1 VKISSNY
8 IVALALLVAACG
20 GTEPDPP
27 DNGGGTPPPPPPPP
41 PPSGSCAAAVDV
53 ALQPGEHVIV
63 NPASGGGC
71 VRFPAAGDA
80 GAEYVYAAV
89 ATNGTETTLGSS
101 VTYRLTG
108 TSVVATSEASIASA
122 ALPAQLDPSLGA
134 FTRPKT
140 REAFHGML
148 RTRERALASSP
159 GMFLNL
165 GSSGTSAVIP
175 PTVGHQRTFKVCETT
190 TCSDFV
196 DVPATARYVGPKG
209 AIYVDNTVPA
219 GGYSQADLN
228 QVGFLFDNY
237 LYPIDTTAFGRESD
251 LDNNGVV
258 VVLLTDQVNA
268 LSGNCNAEGSVILG
282 YFFGSDLLPGQEG
295 SNGGEVFYGLVPDP
309 NNAECTISLNYASEY
324 LAPTFIHEFQH
335 MISFNQHVL
344 IRNGSSEDTWLNE
357 GLSHFAEELGGRAIE
372 DQHCSSGDCFTQ
384 FVVGDAGNAYR
395 YLRDVEAHYLI
406 EPGSSGGTLEERG
419 ANWLFVRWLADHFGA
434 DENGTAFTR
443 ALVGTN
449 RLGAANVAAV
459 TGQPFATLVP
469 EWQLANYLEN
479 LPGFVPTSPR
489 LQYESWNF
497 RATFEAFNA
506 QSPGAYPRPYPLV
519 PDSTLTGTYSRQGT
533 LRAGSGRHLRI
544 LQAPQASAVTLHLTD
559 GSSQSI
565 GSSSAA
571 PRVGIARIR

>member
-1 VKISSNY
+1 MRMKPQVIL
-8 IVALALLVAACG
+8 AALLAACG
-20 GTEPDPP
+20 TEPE
-27 DNGGGTPPPPPPPP
+27 PPPPPPPPNNCCGTP

-53 ALQPGEHVIV
+53 VLQPGQDVVV
-63 NPASGGGC
+63 NPSQGGGC
-71 VRFPAAGDA
+71 VRFPAAGNE
-80 GAEYVYAAV
+80 GADYVYTAL
-89 ATNGTETTLGSS
+89 ATNGTETTNGSS

-108 TSVVATSEASIASA
+108 ASVVSTSEAATVAA
-122 ALPAQLDPSLGA
+122 ALPDHLDPSLDA
-134 FTRPKT
+134 FSRIKT
-140 REAFHGML
+140 SEAFHGML
-148 RTRERALASSP
+148 RERERALAAAP
-159 GMFLNL
+159 GISFSF
-165 GSSGTSAVIP
+165 GSAGTSAVIP
-175 PTVGHQRTFKVCETT
+175 PTVGHERTFKVCETT
-190 TCSDFV
+190 TCDDFV

-228 QVGFLFDNY
+228 AVGFLFDNY

-282 YFFGSDLLPGQEG
+282 YFYGTDLLPGNQG

-309 NNAECTISLNYASEY
+309 DNAACTISLNYASEY

-344 IRNGSSEDTWLNE
+344 IRNGASEDTWLNE
-357 GLSHFAEELGGRAIE
+357 GLSHFAEELGGRSIP
-372 DQHCSSGDCFTQ
+372 DDLCSGGCLTQ
-384 FVVGDAGNAYR
+384 FAVGDVGNAYR
-395 YLRDVEAHYLI
+395 YLREVESHFLV

-419 ANWLFVRWLADHFGA
+419 ANWLFVRWLADHFGGA
-434 DENGTAFTR
+434 DPNGTAFTR

-459 TGQPFATLVP
+459 TGVPFATLIP
-469 EWQLANYLEN
+469 EWQLANYFDN
-479 LPGFVPTSPR
+479 LPGFVAANPR

-497 RATFEAFNA
+497 RQTFAALNDQA
-506 QSPGAYPRPYPLV
+506 PGTYPRPYPLV
-519 PDSTLTGTYSRQGT
+519 PDSTLTGAYSRQGT

-544 LQAPQASAVTLHLTD
+544 IQPPLADPVTMHLTD
-559 GSSQSI
+559 GSSQPI

-571 PRVGIARIR
+571 PRIGIARVR